1 MTLSLSEKE
10 LEQIV
15 EFNAVQGASAH
26 RALAALL
33 RQGISLPEALSRVRG
48 AELFS
53 EAAPASCFQA
63 AQEIENCAK
72 RGIRLVSYQDADY
85 PASLRFLEDAPL
97 LLYVKGSLIAE
108 DEQAV
113 AVVGA
118 RDPSSYGLE
127 QARRLGRELAESG
140 LTVVSGFARGIDQAA
155 HEGSLGVRHGRTI
168 AVLGCGLDQVYPRGS
183 EKLFE
188 KISQQGAMLS
198 EFPLGTGP
206 QAWNFPRRNRI
217 ISGLARGVLV
227 IEAHLKSGS
236 LITARLAAE
245 QGREVLAMPGP
256 VDQWTSRGTH
266 QLLREGAVLVESAAD
281 VVEALAYTLK
291 TPALSVEKPAGN
303 PELPEKEPQ
312 KALFGKGEAEPVSW
326 LMGSLGAGPLF
337 YDELIERM
345 RGQTAKPPAELFS
358 ELLALEVSGL
368 IRRQEDGRFILT

>member
-1 MTLSLSEKE
+1 MPLSEKE

-15 EFNAVQGASAH
+15 EFNAVQGAAAH
-26 RALAALL
+26 RALALLL
-33 RQGISLPEALSRVRG
+33 RQGTPLLESLNRVRG

-53 EAAPASCFQA
+53 EAAPASRFQA

-72 RGIRLVSYQDADY
+72 LGIRLVTYQDSDY
-85 PASLRFLEDAPL
+85 PVSLRFLEDAPL

-155 HEGSLGVRHGRTI
+155 HEGALSVRHGRTI

-217 ISGLARGVLV
+217 ISGFARGVLV

-281 VVEALAYTLK
+281 VVEALAYALK
-291 TPALSVEKPAGN
+291 TPEIPAEKKFENLPPA
-303 PELPEKEPQ
+303 KREP
-312 KALFGKGEAEPVSW
+312 APASW
-326 LMGSLGAGPLF
+326 LLGSLGAGPLF
-337 YDELIERM
+337 YDELIGRM
-345 RGQTAKPPAELFS
+345 RAQTALPQEDLFT
-358 ELLALEVSGL
+358 ELLTLEVSGL
-368 IRRQEDGRFILT
+368 IRRQEDGRFALA